1 MTKIV
6 KYESWLLYSEIDV
19 SQIFKPSRM
28 EKGELIKLML
38 EYELFEEK
46 IFWSSDSDFFQN
58 YLEFLYLNGGKNDEN
73 DSGNKHSN

>member
-1 MTKIV
+1 
-6 KYESWLLYSEIDV
+6 
-19 SQIFKPSRM
+19 M

-46 IFWSSDSDFFQN
+46 IFWSSDSDFFQI
-58 YLEFLYLNGGKNDEN
+58 YLEFFYLNGVKNNEN

>member
-1 MTKIV
+1 MK
-6 KYESWLLYSEIDV
+6 
-19 SQIFKPSRM
+19 
-28 EKGELIKLML
+28 KGVWIKLML

-73 DSGNKHSN
+73 ELGEEGSN

>member
-1 MTKIV
+1 
-6 KYESWLLYSEIDV
+6 
-19 SQIFKPSRM
+19 M

-46 IFWSSDSDFFQN
+46 IFWSSDSDLFSN
-58 YLEFLYLNGGKNDEN
+58 YLEFLYLDGGKNDEN

>member
-1 MTKIV
+1 
-6 KYESWLLYSEIDV
+6 
-19 SQIFKPSRM
+19 M

-58 YLEFLYLNGGKNDEN
+58 YLEFLYLNGGEN
-73 DSGNKHSN
+73 IENEFGIEDYSERRLTRSRNIRFKLGRAFDNLLF